1 MSSLVESIITRAE
14 QDFGGWI
21 SDDESPEEFA
31 DEMRTKLDEDMCSEF
46 FYKNGR
52 CKITI
57 DEWHAALDE
66 IYELALEF
74 AYDYQE
80 PELSP
85 SELGL

>member
-1 MSSLVESIITRAE
+1 MSSLVESIITQFE
-14 QDFGGWI
+14 QSFSSRI
-21 SDDESPEEFA
+21 SEEDSPEEFA
-31 DEMRTKLDEDMCSEF
+31 DEMRTELDQDMCSEL
-46 FYKNGR
+46 FYKNGL
-52 CKITI
+52 CKITL

-85 SELGL
+85 SELEL